1 MVNIFLKIF
10 CNSKINDI
18 FISRKKNFGC
28 FTANNNI
35 GFYSRETFN
44 DFFEAKSI
52 FNDLNYV
59 NPTYVYRDKDNIY
72 LSYEK
77 DYNPIITKRVY
88 RYEDSESIEH
98 KWIVTDENGK
108 ITKSILINKTNK

>member
-1 MVNIFLKIF
+1 MINIFFKIL

-18 FISRKKNFGC
+18 FISKKKDFGC
-28 FTANNNI
+28 FTGNNNI
-35 GFYSRETFN
+35 GYHSKETFN
-44 DFFEAKSI
+44 DFFEAKSL

-59 NPTYVYRDKDNIY
+59 NLTYTYQNKDGIY

-77 DYNPIITKRVY
+77 NYNPIITKRVY
-88 RYEDSESIEH
+88 RYETSESIEH